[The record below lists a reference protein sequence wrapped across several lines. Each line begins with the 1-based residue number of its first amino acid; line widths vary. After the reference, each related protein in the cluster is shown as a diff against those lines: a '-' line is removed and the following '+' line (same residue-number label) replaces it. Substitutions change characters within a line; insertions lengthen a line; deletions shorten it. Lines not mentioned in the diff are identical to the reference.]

1 MTERQAQ
8 QIRDLRER
16 GQGYKAIANATG
28 LSRDAVRYFCKSNG
42 LDAADSKAGDRCPNC
57 GKPLAQPRTGRR
69 KRFCDEACRRAWWKN
84 HPDSVQHGDTAV
96 YHLTCAHCGKR
107 FDSYGNS
114 HRRYCCRACY
124 FAERFLR

>member
-1 MTERQAQ
+1 MTKRQAQ
-8 QIRDLRER
+8 QIRELRGR
-16 GQGYKAIANATG
+16 GLGYKAIASATG

-42 LDAADSKAGDRCPNC
+42 LDTADSKAGDCCPNC
-57 GKPLAQPRTGRR
+57 GKPIVQPHTGRR

-96 YHLTCAHCGKR
+96 YHLTCAYCGKP

-124 FAERFLR
+124 FAERFSR